1 MMRLLSAATA
11 VFVLVASQQCVRA
24 DEKLTVIVFP
34 GVQNLAMFVA
44 QAKGLYAKRG
54 LDVEIK
60 FTPNSDELRNGLAEG
75 RYHIAHSAV
84 DNAFALKDKANVDIA
99 VVSGGDNSFNHLV
112 VQPDIQSPADI
123 KGKTVAVDAV
133 NTAYAFQLYEMLR
146 QKGLN
151 KGDYEVKPIG
161 GTGSRLEALTK
172 DKAMVAAM
180 LNPPFSIRA
189 EKAGLK
195 DMGTAAAALGA
206 YQGTSAFVLR
216 SWGAANADT
225 LVKYL
230 EAYIEGLRWSLD
242 PQNRTEVVNL
252 LVERLKLPED
262 IAALSYDS
270 TKNDFNRDGA
280 IDMDGLKNV
289 LKLRAQFEGGTPAS
303 PEKYLDLSYYQKA
316 RTGSRKLVPA
326 GASLAKHDFAVDFM
340 GEADLADGEDH
351 LSTDGLVA
359 LEAAVCNCRTDRL
372 LYLLLRCD
380 TDDLEKFAQR
390 HIQGFFVHWTLHI
403 GYPASYGVAHIR
415 TKRRGAKT

>member
-1 MMRLLSAATA
+1 MLKYLFAATA
-11 VFVLVASQQCVRA
+11 AFVLAASPQQARS
-24 DEKLTVIVFP
+24 DNSKLTVIVFP
-34 GVQNLAMFVA
+34 GVQNLPIFAA
-44 QAKGLYAKRG
+44 QAKGFYVRRG

-75 RYHIAHSAV
+75 RYQIAHSAV
-84 DNAFALKDKANVDIA
+84 DNAFALKDANVDIA
-99 VVSGGDNSFNHLV
+99 VVLGGDNSFNHLV
-112 VQPDIQSPADI
+112 VQPEIQSLADV

-161 GTGSRLEALTK
+161 GTGSRLEAMTK
-172 DKAMVAAM
+172 DKTMVGAM

-195 DMGTAAAALGA
+195 DMTAAAALGA

-216 SWGAANADT
+216 SWAGANADT

-230 EAYIEGLRWSLD
+230 EAYIEGLRWSFD
-242 PQNRTEVVNL
+242 AKNRAEAVSL

-270 TKNDFNRDGA
+270 TKSDFNRDGA
-280 IDMDGLKNV
+280 IDMDGMRNV
-289 LKLRAQFEGGTPAS
+289 LKLRAQFEGGTPAT

-316 RTGSRKLVPA
+316 RA
-326 GASLAKHDFAVDFM
+326 GL
-340 GEADLADGEDH
+340 
-351 LSTDGLVA
+351 
-359 LEAAVCNCRTDRL
+359 
-372 LYLLLRCD
+372 
-380 TDDLEKFAQR
+380 
-390 HIQGFFVHWTLHI
+390 
-403 GYPASYGVAHIR
+403 
-415 TKRRGAKT
+415 